1 MKKKALIGIGIVVL
15 ALLVVVPQGAYA
27 QPCTTNIF
35 SYVLN
40 ETGYGIDN
48 ASVEWINNDTGEPIG
63 NCTTFPTESCFM
75 THTWVP
81 APDTFDSLIRA
92 SKPCYMSNSTVI
104 EDTQCSVVGYDYHIT
119 LILGKDEAGPTI
131 TNLQPADGSSINN
144 NTPAICANY
153 SDPNGINVSSVKI
166 FVDDND
172 ETANA
177 TVEEDY
183 VCYTPITA
191 LPDGLHNVTVN
202 VSDNCT
208 NSNSISWSF
217 TVDTIAPTIE
227 FIPPT
232 PANDSLNTTGCVNVT
247 VNVTDPT
254 PGSGLE
260 DIINVSVWNETGMI
274 YLNNETMQA
283 FDEHK
288 YYYNVFS
295 PDGAPLPDGNYTYKV
310 YAKDVAGNTRVSE
323 TRVVKVNVTEY
334 TVSVTLESGYN
345 MISLPANDTSVTN
358 ASLLIA
364 KIGANCTEIFK
375 WNKTSQGWESYNQ
388 YMPPAAAFDVVGG
401 DGYFVSMGGPAATV
415 EFSGMGWESPFSI
428 SLVTGYNTI
437 SLPVNDTS
445 VTNASLLLAKIG
457 ANCTEIF
464 KWNKTSQGWESFN
477 PSMPPAAAFNIV
489 GGEGCFMSMVGP
501 ADVTFVGEP
510 WHE

>member
-1 MKKKALIGIGIVVL
+1 MKHKTVIGMGIVVL
-15 ALLVVVPQGAYA
+15 ALLVVVPQSAYA

-104 EDTQCSVVGYDYHIT
+104 EDTQCSMVGYDYHIT

-208 NSNSISWSF
+208 NPNSTSWSF
-217 TVDTIAPTIE
+217 TVDTAAPTIE

-334 TVSVTLESGYN
+334 SVNVTLESGWDMIGVPLALSNHTLPVVLSSIDGKYERVGYYN
-345 MISLPANDTSVTN
+345 ATIPGMQYYFPAHPGWSTLEELEPCAGYWINMTEHCNLAFEGKKFCELSRDLEDGWNMFSVPYG
-358 ASLLIA
+358 IA
-364 KIGANCTEIFK
+364 
-375 WNKTSQGWESYNQ
+375 NKTLPSALSSIDSKYERVGYYNATIPGMQYYFPAHPGWSTLNELEPGAGYWIN
-388 YMPPAAAFDVVGG
+388 MTEAA
-401 DGYFVSMGGPAATV
+401 
-415 EFSGMGWESPFSI
+415 
-428 SLVTGYNTI
+428 
-437 SLPVNDTS
+437 
-445 VTNASLLLAKIG
+445 
-457 ANCTEIF
+457 IF
-464 KWNKTSQGWESFN
+464 
-477 PSMPPAAAFNIV
+477 
-489 GGEGCFMSMVGP
+489 
-501 ADVTFVGEP
+501 EP
-510 WHE
+510 DIK